1 VIDRDTRSIELA
13 TEHLGGDVHTE
24 HITCELDVGLQ
35 IVDIG
40 SAFKDL
46 DDSTLAANFEDL
58 TFSELTVAETDIDNF
73 GIFGELNIV
82 EDNERALYVE
92 DGTVVDAGSDVVV
105 THSSFDV
112 GN

>member
-1 VIDRDTRSIELA
+1 MTI
-13 TEHLGGDVHTE
+13 
-24 HITCELDVGLQ
+24 
-35 IVDIG
+35 
-40 SAFKDL
+40 SAYLKKYGCKIR
-46 DDSTLAANFEDL
+46 
-58 TFSELTVAETDIDNF
+58 AENEQRYLETAGNLL
-73 GIFGELNIV
+73 GELNIV